1 MITTG
6 LTPENTVLTMGLGKA
21 GTELHGPLWHGEGFS
36 QIGWDIKAELCV
48 PSGLS
53 GKGQAA
59 VAAGRLVLVNNLAEV
74 PCVPAVLDIA
84 TSSGRHLAALKSA
97 LKEVYV
103 PKGLLPKAVL
113 LEKPVVSPDEMGGL
127 EALLARHGIEDSI
140 IVNETYLASSALAKV
155 SKLAEEKRKQGIAV
169 SRFEVVKYKD
179 RVPDVKAGRFTDPEL
194 GAFGIEMPHMVSIA
208 CVLAGMQPEERLVPT
223 QNVYYQGID
232 GIRESEAT
240 YVTAHTENG
249 VEIAMAQGLGPF
261 TMDAEGGMVR
271 YSGLDEGG
279 SMPDIVR
286 NTVVRFSDGTSARID
301 FDPAPGVPRY
311 HSILRTFD
319 ARGKQL
325 KEEVIADNMLKRI
338 IEGTADL
345 AKTGVRPDVARA
357 LDVRTAMRTVL
368 TLAALRG
375 ATRLRQD
382 VAIAVR

>member
-1 MITTG
+1 
-6 LTPENTVLTMGLGKA
+6 
-21 GTELHGPLWHGEGFS
+21 
-36 QIGWDIKAELCV
+36 
-48 PSGLS
+48 
-53 GKGQAA
+53 
-59 VAAGRLVLVNNLAEV
+59 
-74 PCVPAVLDIA
+74 VPAVLDIA
-84 TSSGRHLAALKSA
+84 TSSGHHLEGLKSA
-97 LKEVYV
+97 LDEVYV

-155 SKLAEEKRKQGIAV
+155 SKLAEEKRKQGITV
-169 SRFEVVKYKD
+169 SRVEVVKYKD

-240 YVTAHTENG
+240 YVTARTESG

-271 YSGLDEGG
+271 YGGLDEGNN
-279 SMPDIVR
+279 MPDIVR

-375 ATRLRQD
+375 ATELQQD
-382 VAIAVR
+382 VAIAGQ